1 MTRRNRYKSNLK
13 GGTGWGVPSTGA
25 KPAEG
30 QSPQVNPFQIPRSSG
45 YSTTS
50 QVFPNNYFRSW
61 DLLRWRQACDNAFRF
76 GNAIDYAALVSWT
89 YESSGFVRFLFRKVE
104 AAIGKAPF
112 LVVDDKGEEL
122 PLWTEELCSK
132 NWQKELRQ
140 QIALSHYWGFTALN
154 FNPIDGKV
162 YKYPMQNVDP
172 VNEYLKTQTFDYYDG
187 VAISTQDDLLFIQ
200 PHKSPENFLGW
211 MQTISREFILW
222 NNAYNYWLAGAKRNG
237 YPLLA
242 FGYPQQG
249 TADDTNGV
257 EFNPLRNQAEDLAA
271 NIDPT
276 KGVVRPYVLNDKGEP
291 VYQIDIDAVDTGS
304 KSDQYKVFDEFIKA
318 KQCELERM
326 IILSTLTSGT
336 GKNGNK
342 SLGEVHERS
351 WEDVAADILEYVTSY
366 MNSIYLPKLRKW
378 YTNMPKNIK
387 FKYDSSKRFNL
398 EDIKI
403 LSDIMTE
410 NDKALTKE
418 FFVANGI
425 PANYFEDKVGDKIVN
440 DGIR

>member
-1 MTRRNRYKSNLK
+1 MKKRNQAYLKST
-13 GGTGWGVPSTGA
+13 GAGTGWGVPGIKSS
-25 KPAEG
+25 PAQG
-30 QSPQVNPFQIPRSSG
+30 QSPQVNPFMIPRTSG

-50 QVFPNNYFRSW
+50 QVFPNNYYRQW

-89 YESSGFVRFLFRKVE
+89 YESSGFVRFLFRKIE
-104 AAIGKAPF
+104 ASIGKVPF
-112 LVVDDKGEEL
+112 QLVNDKGEEL

-140 QIALSHYWGFTALN
+140 QIALSHFWGFTCLN
-154 FNPIDGKV
+154 FNPIENKI
-162 YKYPMQNVDP
+162 YKYPMQNVDA
-172 VNEYLKTQTFDYYDG
+172 VNEYLKTGTFDYYDG
-187 VAISTQDDLLFIQ
+187 VAVATQDDLLFIQ

-249 TADDTNGV
+249 TADDTTGT
-257 EFNPLRNQAEDLAA
+257 EFNPLRHQAEDLAA

-276 KGVVRPYVLNDKGEP
+276 KGVVRPYILDDKGEP
-291 VYQIDIDAVDTGS
+291 VYQIDIEAVDTGS
-304 KSDQYKVFDEFIKA
+304 KSDQYKVFMEFITQ
-318 KQCELERM
+318 KQGELERM

-351 WEDVAADILEYVTSY
+351 WEDVATDILEYVTSY

-378 YTNMPKNIK
+378 YTNLPDNVK
-387 FKYDSSKRFNL
+387 FKADTSKRFDL
-398 EDIKI
+398 TEIKT
-403 LSDIMTE
+403 LSDIMAENNKELTE
-410 NDKALTKE
+410 E
-418 FFVANGI
+418 FFIANGI
-425 PANYFEDKVGDKIVN
+425 AKNYFQEKTTNVGQ
-440 DGIR
+440 